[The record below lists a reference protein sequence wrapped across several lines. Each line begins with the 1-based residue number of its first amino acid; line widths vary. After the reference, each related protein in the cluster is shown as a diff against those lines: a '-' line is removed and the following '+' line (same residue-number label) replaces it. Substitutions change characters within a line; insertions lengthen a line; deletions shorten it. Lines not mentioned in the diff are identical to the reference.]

1 MLSKETLKQAVVTE
15 NSDLRNAMI
24 SIKATALHMAVVI
37 NNHNRVVGVI
47 SDGDIRKQL
56 LIDEDLH
63 VPVTTCMS
71 REFIHVR
78 EGCRREEILK
88 LLDDHVDRVP
98 VLNEDGYLVDIVGSG
113 YSLPELNIVSRARTP
128 ARVSLAGGGTDFTKY
143 FMDQGGAGISCTIA
157 KYSHAVLRKRADQK
171 IKIYSHDFRQQI
183 EIESI
188 EDIQYNGKLDLI
200 KAGIKLLK
208 PTFGFELELGCDF
221 SPASGLG
228 GSASLLASVIGCLNE
243 LREYRLDRY
252 AIAEYAFEAERIEL
266 EIAGGW
272 QDQYS
277 TVFGGFNYLEFD
289 RQHNVVMPLRLE
301 PDNIRELE
309 ESFILCHTKQ
319 AHLGEI
325 IQNDNNGN
333 RDLIKKQ
340 KNNSERLKTITT
352 EMKRDLL
359 RARYDN
365 FAILL
370 EETWPRFI

>member
-340 KNNSERLKTITT
+340 KNNSERLKTRVIGS
-352 EMKRDLL
+352 KAHLK
-359 RARYDN
+359 
-365 FAILL
+365 
-370 EETWPRFI
+370 